1 MKRLAALA
9 LAALATGLAAP
20 AAAGAQTVNAP
31 AAPCRSATSTVEMEQ
46 CLSAAGREADSALNV
61 TYAGAMRT
69 LNPTQAEALKR
80 AERLWL
86 QLRDADCTAVSGLYV
101 GGTMAPVAELACRG
115 SHTRA
120 RTLELRSIYGLRI
133 GLR

>member
-1 MKRLAALA
+1 MTPAFAALA
-9 LAALATGLAAP
+9 AVAL
-20 AAAGAQTVNAP
+20 AAGAPAVASPRPTD
-31 AAPCRSATSTVEMEQ
+31 AAPCGSAASTVEMEQ
-46 CLSAAGREADSALNV
+46 CLSAAGRKADAALNV

-69 LNPTQAEALKR
+69 LDPTQAEALRR

-120 RTLELRSIYGLRI
+120 RTLELRSIYGLRM